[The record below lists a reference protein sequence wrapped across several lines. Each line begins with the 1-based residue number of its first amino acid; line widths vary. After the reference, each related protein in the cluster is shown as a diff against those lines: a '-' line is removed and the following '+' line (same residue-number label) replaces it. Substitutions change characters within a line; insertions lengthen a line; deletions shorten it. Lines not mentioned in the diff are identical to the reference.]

1 MTYRFY
7 ADIIW
12 GQPKEV
18 AEADCERRLREMGR

>member
-12 GQPKEV
+12 RQDK
-18 AEADCERRLREMGR
+18 ATAQADCERRLREMGR